1 MTKISENSPFIL
13 SAEWVYSNN
22 NKPEVTMKKDSKKI
36 SSAMQ
41 ALLDMQ
47 NDGTTVAITYGEKK
61 SKSSW
66 VATRPD
72 DDYLAYLSGDMSN
85 QTDGLNDLFE
95 YDDLEVESTFLD

>member
-1 MTKISENSPFIL
+1 
-13 SAEWVYSNN
+13 
-22 NKPEVTMKKDSKKI
+22 MKKDSKKI
-36 SSAMQ
+36 SPAMQ

-66 VATRPD
+66 VATGPD
-72 DDYLAYLSGDMSN
+72 DDYIAYLSGEISN
-85 QTDGLNDLFE
+85 QADGLDDLFE